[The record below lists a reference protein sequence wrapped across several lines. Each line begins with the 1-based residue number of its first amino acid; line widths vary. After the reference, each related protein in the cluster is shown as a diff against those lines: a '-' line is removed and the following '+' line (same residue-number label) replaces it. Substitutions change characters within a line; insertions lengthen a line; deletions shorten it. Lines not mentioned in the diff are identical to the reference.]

1 MGVVILGAVWI
12 VVVGAIVV
20 VVVVVGA
27 VKIVV
32 VVGEMV
38 VVVGEIVVVVVVV
51 GAVKIVV
58 VVGEMVV
65 VVGEIVV
72 VVGAV
77 KVLVVSSG
85 VKVGAVWIVSTVRGA
100 SSGVNIGVG
109 RVPGATACGCGSG
122 VGRPKRAAGG
132 ATSTGGVVPCSAA
145 KAVWSRLTSSM
156 TPALFCMLVT
166 PSKTRS

>member
-1 MGVVILGAVWI
+1 
-12 VVVGAIVV
+12 
-20 VVVVVGA
+20 
-27 VKIVV
+27 
-32 VVGEMV
+32 MV
-38 VVVGEIVVVVVVV
+38 VVLVVV

-85 VKVGAVWIVSTVRGA
+85 VEMGELWSVVVGAVWIVSTVRGA

-109 RVPGATACGCGSG
+109 RAPGATACCLSALPSSWRVCGAIVGSG
-122 VGRPKRAAGG
+122 VGRLKMAAGG
-132 ATSTGGVVPCSAA
+132 GASIGAPVACSAA
-145 KAVWSRLTSSM
+145 KAV
-156 TPALFCMLVT
+156 
-166 PSKTRS
+166 

>member
-27 VKIVV
+27 I
-32 VVGEMV
+32 
-38 VVVGEIVVVVVVV
+38 
-51 GAVKIVV
+51 KIVV

-85 VKVGAVWIVSTVRGA
+85 VKVGDVSTVRGA

-109 RVPGATACGCGSG
+109 RAAGATACGLSALPSSWRVCGVICGSG
-122 VGRPKRAAGG
+122 VGRPKRA
-132 ATSTGGVVPCSAA
+132 
-145 KAVWSRLTSSM
+145 
-156 TPALFCMLVT
+156 
-166 PSKTRS
+166 

>member
-1 MGVVILGAVWI
+1 MVVVVVVVGAVRI
-12 VVVGAIVV
+12 VVVGEMVV

-27 VKIVV
+27 VKI
-32 VVGEMV
+32 G
-38 VVVGEIVVVVVVV
+38 
-51 GAVKIVV
+51 V

-85 VKVGAVWIVSTVRGA
+85 VKVGDVWSVVVGAVWIVSTVRGA

>member
-1 MGVVILGAVWI
+1 M
-12 VVVGAIVV
+12 VV

-27 VKIVV
+27 VRIV
-32 VVGEMV
+32 VVGEM
-38 VVVGEIVVVVVVV
+38 VVVVVVV

-85 VKVGAVWIVSTVRGA
+85 VKVGKGA

-109 RVPGATACGCGSG
+109 RPPGATACGVIVGSG
-122 VGRPKRAAGG
+122 VGRLKIAAGG
-132 ATSTGGVVPCSAA
+132 GTNTGATLPCSAA
-145 KAVWSRLTSSM
+145 KAV
-156 TPALFCMLVT
+156 
-166 PSKTRS
+166 

>member
-1 MGVVILGAVWI
+1 M
-12 VVVGAIVV
+12 VV

-27 VKIVV
+27 VKI
-32 VVGEMV
+32 G
-38 VVVGEIVVVVVVV
+38 
-51 GAVKIVV
+51 V

-85 VKVGAVWIVSTVRGA
+85 VKMGEVWSVVVGAVWIVSTVRGA

-109 RVPGATACGCGSG
+109 RL
-122 VGRPKRAAGG
+122 KMAAGG
-132 ATSTGGVVPCSAA
+132 GTSTGATLPCSAA
-145 KAVWSRLTSSM
+145 KAV
-156 TPALFCMLVT
+156 
-166 PSKTRS
+166 

>member
-1 MGVVILGAVWI
+1 M
-12 VVVGAIVV
+12 VV

-27 VKIVV
+27 VKI
-32 VVGEMV
+32 G
-38 VVVGEIVVVVVVV
+38 
-51 GAVKIVV
+51 V

-85 VKVGAVWIVSTVRGA
+85 VKVGEVWSVVVGAVWIASTVRGA

-109 RVPGATACGCGSG
+109 RAPGAMACGLSALPSSWRVCGVICGCG
-122 VGRPKRAAGG
+122 V
-132 ATSTGGVVPCSAA
+132 
-145 KAVWSRLTSSM
+145 
-156 TPALFCMLVT
+156 
-166 PSKTRS
+166 

>member
-1 MGVVILGAVWI
+1 M
-12 VVVGAIVV
+12 
-20 VVVVVGA
+20 
-27 VKIVV
+27 
-32 VVGEMV
+32 
-38 VVVGEIVVVVVVV
+38 VVVV

-85 VKVGAVWIVSTVRGA
+85 VKVGEVWSVVVGAVWIASTVRGA

-109 RVPGATACGCGSG
+109 RAPGATACGVIVGSG
-122 VGRPKRAAGG
+122 VGRLKMAAGG
-132 ATSTGGVVPCSAA
+132 GTSTGATLPCSAA
-145 KAVWSRLTSSM
+145 KAV
-156 TPALFCMLVT
+156 
-166 PSKTRS
+166 